1 VFAVL
6 LWYKTAPQNT
16 GVSAMNHD
24 LQPII
29 IGVGQA
35 VWRERDVE
43 RSPVDALQAVAA
55 KALSDTG
62 SERVMQ
68 AIDGIV
74 HIPFLM
80 NQVPG
85 LAEAMPINPGAAL
98 ADRLGIDA
106 IQYTSD
112 VGGNLP
118 QQLLNEFSG
127 RLTHGDGEVV
137 LLCGVELL
145 ASFLGAVRSGQPFP
159 DWSTGLDSTAIQVGE
174 TPLMT
179 AATEQ
184 AHGLYEPINAYP
196 LFESAQAH
204 AKGLSNAEHQ
214 TLLGDLLSS
223 MSRCAEQNPYAW
235 KNRQLSSQEV
245 LSTAGGNRMISYPYT
260 KVMNAIIAVDQAAAV
275 VLTTVGKARELG
287 VDPQRWI
294 YLRGAASAH
303 DSWFLSQR
311 ANLQES
317 PALKAACKAALTQS
331 GLSVEALTHFDL
343 YSCFPSAVQAGC
355 DALDLELDDSRG
367 VTVTGG
373 LSLFGG
379 PGNNYSLHAIASM
392 VDRLRETDRGAGLVW
407 ANGGYL
413 TKHSVGVYAREPS
426 EHPWEP
432 KSDESLQAS
441 IDALT
446 TPVLAE
452 EGEGS
457 FVIEAH
463 TVCYSAEQPERAIAL
478 GRLADGRRCVA
489 LSKDSELMQRLIEKN
504 HVGCQAR
511 VTHEDGLN
519 HFNL

>member
-1 VFAVL
+1 M
-6 LWYKTAPQNT
+6 
-16 GVSAMNHD
+16 SHD

-29 IGVGQA
+29 IGVGQS

-43 RSPVDALQAVAA
+43 RTPVDALQAVATR
-55 KALSDTG
+55 ALSDTG
-62 SERVMQ
+62 SERVTQ
-68 AIDGIV
+68 AVDSIV

-98 ADRLGIDA
+98 AQRLGIDA
-106 IQYTSD
+106 VQYTSD

-118 QQLLNEFSG
+118 QQLLNEFAG
-127 RLTHGDGEVV
+127 RLSQGDGDVT

-145 ASFLGAVRSGQPFP
+145 ATFLGAVRSGEPFP
-159 DWSTGLDSTAIQVGE
+159 DWATGLENTAIQVGE
-174 TPLMT
+174 TPVMT

-204 AKGLSNAEHQ
+204 AKGLSSAEHQ
-214 TLLGDLLSS
+214 ARLGNLLSA

-235 KNRQLSSQEV
+235 KSQQLSPEEV
-245 LSTAGGNRMISYPYT
+245 LSTDSGNRMISYPYT
-260 KVMNAIIAVDQAAAV
+260 KLMNAILAVDQAAAV

-287 VDPQRWI
+287 VDPDKWI

-311 ANLQES
+311 AKLYES
-317 PALKAACKAALTQS
+317 PALNAACAAALTQS
-331 GLSVEALTHFDL
+331 GCNADALTHFDL

-355 DALDLELDDSRG
+355 DALGIEPDDARG

-392 VDRLRETDRGAGLVW
+392 VDCLRSTDKGVGLVW

-413 TKHSVGVYAREPS
+413 TKHSVGIYAREPGQNA
-426 EHPWEP
+426 WEP
-432 KSDESLQAS
+432 GNDLLLQTE
-441 IDALT
+441 IDALA
-446 TPVLAE
+446 TPAIAD
-452 EGEGS
+452 EGSGS
-457 FVIEAH
+457 FVLEAH
-463 TVCYSAEQPERAIAL
+463 TVCYKKDGPERAIAI
-478 GRLADGRRCVA
+478 GRLDDGRRCVA
-489 LSKDSELMQRLIEKN
+489 ISTEAQLMQTLIDSN
-504 HVGCQAR
+504 RVGQDA
-511 VTHEDGLN
+511 VVMHEDGLN
-519 HFNL
+519 HFRF

>member
-1 VFAVL
+1 M
-6 LWYKTAPQNT
+6 
-16 GVSAMNHD
+16 SHD
-24 LQPII
+24 SQAII
-29 IGVGQA
+29 IGVGQSL
-35 VWRERDVE
+35 WRERDVD
-43 RSPVDALQAVAA
+43 RSPVDALQSVAT

-62 SERVMQ
+62 SERVMLSV
-68 AIDGIV
+68 DSIV

-98 ADRLGIDA
+98 AQRLGIDA
-106 IQYTSD
+106 TQYTSD

-118 QQLLNEFSG
+118 QQLLNEFAG
-127 RLTHGDGEVV
+127 RLSQGEGAVT

-145 ASFLGAVRSGQPFP
+145 ATFLGAVRSGEGFP
-159 DWSTGLDSTAIQVGE
+159 DWATGLENTVIQVGE

-204 AKGLSNAEHQ
+204 AKGLSSAEHMAR
-214 TLLGDLLSS
+214 LGNLLSA

-235 KNRQLSSQEV
+235 KNRQLSPEEV
-245 LSTAGGNRMISYPYT
+245 LSTASGNRMISYPYT

-287 VDPQRWI
+287 VDPDKWI

-311 ANLQES
+311 AKLHES
-317 PALKAACKAALTQS
+317 PALNAACAAALTQS
-331 GLSVEALTHFDL
+331 GLNTDALTHFDL

-355 DALDLELDDSRG
+355 DALGIEPDDARG

-392 VDRLRETDRGAGLVW
+392 VDCLRGTDKGAGLVW

-413 TKHSVGVYAREPS
+413 TKHSVGVYAREPGQNV
-426 EHPWEP
+426 WEP
-432 KSDESLQAS
+432 GNDVLLQAE
-441 IDALT
+441 IDALAI
-446 TPVLAE
+446 PALAD
-452 EGEGS
+452 EGSGS
-457 FVIEAH
+457 FVLEAH
-463 TVCYSAEQPERAIAL
+463 TVCYSKEEPDRAIAI
-478 GRLADGRRCVA
+478 GRLSDGRRCVA
-489 LSKDSELMQRLIEKN
+489 LSTEAKLMQTLIDGN
-504 HVGCQAR
+504 CVGHEA
-511 VTHEDGLN
+511 VVMHEDGLN
-519 HFNL
+519 HFRF